1 MKTRVEI
8 GDVGV
13 MVRDPLPSGST
24 TAQELLRMAAAASRN
39 GGDDP
44 GDAALVRAAVEETG
58 SIGFSQKEGSW
69 IAPGRTRPY
78 STARIKPEGGGEE
91 LEVARGD
98 LSFLMRMCGV
108 SRETCMQME
117 KAMHAYAHQGYRAVA
132 LATRR
137 NGGAWEFR
145 GAIPMIANRLVKS
158 IRDARTDFRYF
169 PLWDWPLR
177 VLHWMW
183 VASVLTLAATGIC
196 IAEGWFLIR
205 GELTSRFEFGDVRF
219 IHYAVA
225 WILVAVLILRFSL
238 FFFASN
244 KYQTFA
250 SLFPVSRQRWVDL
263 YQTALDYFFARSFDG
278 PRYIGHNPL
287 QQWTY
292 TGVYGLFTFMVVT
305 GFALYAL
312 YQPTHWFYS
321 WFMPLNDWI
330 GVANVRLLHLIGM
343 WCFLLFATIHVY
355 LSILAGNVDR
365 DGTISSMFSGGRWV
379 RRGVRFHDQ

>member
-108 SRETCMQME
+108 SRETCMQIE

-330 GVANVRLLHLIGM
+330 GVANLRLLHLIGM

-379 RRGVRFHDQ
+379 RRGVRFHDE